1 MNSTNRMRL
10 ASRLCTLGA
19 WATVALGIALG
30 ILFYALN
37 NVNNGPDSGPNV
49 GIVIFVELII
59 AMLSLF
65 FFLVLY
71 AIGALLNYMSASKK
85 TLEEGTIPA
94 RMRDLTEEDDTQLEI
109 TPLQPRG

>member
-1 MNSTNRMRL
+1 
-10 ASRLCTLGA
+10 
-19 WATVALGIALG
+19 
-30 ILFYALN
+30 
-37 NVNNGPDSGPNV
+37 
-49 GIVIFVELII
+49 
-59 AMLSLF
+59 MLSLF